1 MSQSAHLSTVEILAT
16 FRETIVARGG
26 RVTDTYDDGRR
37 LFTRSVLNLAEDVRP
52 GDRLKGGVALRATE
66 LEVSVHPHLFR
77 QVCRNGAIVAQSLDT
92 LYLADI
98 SLFEADEARHL
109 IREGIEACCG
119 EEVFAE
125 GVAQMRS
132 AAASQV
138 DLALMMMPLLA
149 RVGELSGVNLA
160 AEIIDRFF
168 RDGDRSRFG
177 LVQAITSVAR
187 DNIDPDVRWNLE
199 ELGGAVAADIVW
211 EPSPDFGGTTAD
223 ERRASALVGST

>member
-1 MSQSAHLSTVEILAT
+1 MSRSASLSTVEILAT

-26 RVTDTYDDGRR
+26 RVTDTFDDGRR
-37 LFTRSVLNLAEDVRP
+37 LFTRSVLDLAEDVRP

-66 LEVSVHPHLFR
+66 QEVWVHPYLFR
-77 QVCRNGAIVAQSLDT
+77 QVCRNGAIVAQALETRHIADLE
-92 LYLADI
+92 LYD
-98 SLFEADEARHL
+98 ADEARHV
-109 IREGIEACCG
+109 IQQGVEECSA

-125 GVAQMRS
+125 GVQQMRS
-132 AAASQV
+132 ATATSV
-138 DLALMMMPLLA
+138 ELALMMMPLMA
-149 RVGELSGVNLA
+149 RIGELSGTNLS

-199 ELGGAVAADIVW
+199 ELGGAVAAGILW
-211 EPSPDFGGTTAD
+211 ELSPHFDGTTAD
-223 ERRASALVGST
+223 QRGASALVGST

>member
-1 MSQSAHLSTVEILAT
+1 MSRSANLSTVEILAT

-26 RVTDTYDDGRR
+26 RVTDTFDDGRR

-66 LEVSVHPHLFR
+66 LEVCVHPYLFR
-77 QVCRNGAIVAQSLDT
+77 EVCRNGAIVAQALET
-92 LYLADI
+92 RHLADL
-98 SLFEADEARHL
+98 SLFDADEARHL

-125 GVAQMRS
+125 GVGQMRS
-132 AAASQV
+132 AAASHV
-138 DLALMMMPLLA
+138 DLALMMMALLA
-149 RVGELSGVNLA
+149 RIGELTGANLA

-168 RDGDRSRFG
+168 RDGDRSRYG
-177 LVQAITSVAR
+177 MVQAITSVAR

-199 ELGGAVAADIVW
+199 ELGGAVAVGVIFD
-211 EPSPDFGGTTAD
+211 PSPQFGGAIAG
-223 ERRASALVGST
+223 RRGESALVGSA